1 MVTCIFLVQGR
12 RKPIEVI
19 PQCNQAINYNN
30 DLRLYNGTD
39 SSGILQIYDEDES
52 EWGNLCGDNF
62 TMIEGEI
69 ACRQLGFSALAKI
82 TLSQWYD
89 RPCQVFIILYKKLVR
104 FAYLTVLITS
114 ASIKQYLTF
123 YIMPL

>member
-1 MVTCIFLVQGR
+1 MTRVMVTCIFLVQGR
-12 RKPIEVI
+12 GKPNEVI

-39 SSGILQIYDEDES
+39 SSGILQIYDEDED

-62 TMIEGEI
+62 TKIEGEI

-82 TLSQWYD
+82 KQSQWYC
-89 RPCQVFIILYKKLVR
+89 RP
-104 FAYLTVLITS
+104 T
-114 ASIKQYLTF
+114 
-123 YIMPL
+123 